1 MKDINAPKQVEE
13 IKREYFKMNVN
24 SRLDTA
30 FMLETDQERTDFLD
44 FCRYIGSI
52 LSLSQIFKTQTAFT
66 RNLCHMK
73 HLLYFMYIICFP
85 LRARYPLIFIAIG
98 AYFCSIVQ
106 RKASNKTKDSFMH
119 LVLSDEESMHIMW
132 FLTYILCNW

>member
-30 FMLETDQERTDFLD
+30 FMLETDQERTEFLD

-52 LSLSQIFKTQTAFT
+52 LSLSQIFKTQTAMT

-73 HLLYFMYIICFP
+73 HLLYFLYIICFP
-85 LRARYPLIFIAIG
+85 LRARYPLILLAIG
-98 AYFCSIVQ
+98 AYICSIIQ